1 MSFTVDVAA
10 LAGLPPLLT
19 RLDEDARAARAYEDK
34 NTHLGVSGEGIFNL
48 ALDGHKTAVAQVDA
62 FFDTLS
68 AASGE
73 EAGRVQGALAEYR
86 RTDLAAAA
94 KLDATIPSFADAL
107 WLPLEPSGS
116 AGFKDRA
123 EPQTHLTPPPDYS
136 AEYSFEMKWYSYLS
150 PTSYVRSLIWEVT
163 SLAARLGILDRPID
177 VFIEWLK
184 PWLGDWA
191 GFRACADVHERL
203 GEATIAMN
211 SNVRS
216 GAVDSQFAWTGNAAD
231 AARHDL
237 HTISAALFGAE
248 PKLKE
253 LSAEYKSVAEST
265 FKLAES
271 VSGLMVVAI
280 DLAVMALLE
289 LEAAVA
295 TSETIVGAV
304 AFGGA
309 AAATVWK
316 IIDVSSRILDCIKMA
331 QYGAEAFSSGLAG
344 FNVIDPKGPLP
355 DLALDSAPS
364 IPGGSGQK
372 FT

>member
-19 RLDEDARAARAYEDK
+19 RLDEDARAGRAYEDK
-34 NTHLGVSGEGIFNL
+34 NTQLGAGQGIFNL
-48 ALDGHKTAVAQVDA
+48 VLGGHRTAVAQVDA
-62 FFDTLS
+62 FFDALS
-68 AASGE
+68 TAAGK
-73 EAGRVQGALAEYR
+73 EAGRVQRSLAGYR
-86 RTDLAAAA
+86 QSDLASAA
-94 KLDATIPSFADAL
+94 KLDAMIPSSGDVS
-107 WLPLEPSGS
+107 WLPLEPSES
-116 AGFKDRA
+116 AGFKDRS
-123 EPQTHLTPPPDYS
+123 EPQTHLTPPPDY
-136 AEYSFEMKWYSYLS
+136 AADYSFEMKWYSYLS
-150 PTSYVRSLIWEVT
+150 PTSYVRSIIWEVT
-163 SLAARLGILDRPID
+163 SLAARLGICDRPID
-177 VFIEWLK
+177 VVIEWLK

-203 GEATIAMN
+203 GEATVAMN

-216 GAVDSQFAWTGNAAD
+216 GAADSSFVWTGNAAD

-237 HTISAALFGAE
+237 HTISLALFGAE
-248 PKLKE
+248 PKLQE

-265 FKLAES
+265 FKLAEA
-271 VSGLMVVAI
+271 VSGLIVVAI

-295 TSETIVGAV
+295 SSETLVGAV

-316 IIDVSSRILDCIKMA
+316 IIDVSSKILDCIKMA

-344 FNVIDPKGPLP
+344 FSVIDPKGPLP

-364 IPGGSGQK
+364 GPGGGGQK